1 MLHTGWISF
10 LALSCFM
17 WFIICDGYL
26 NAICSLIY
34 SFIFF
39 LTQLHCLP
47 ISYELSPWVST
58 QGFCQESYIIVT
70 SGSIIFKVK
79 ALITA
84 LYSIFPIYI
93 PFLTHWKCL
102 CYFYA
107 WNFVCVFIFQSYLSI
122 DICSTG
128 GESKHRLVLPF

>member
-17 WFIICDGYL
+17 WFIIWYGYL

-34 SFIFF
+34 SFIFS

-47 ISYELSPWVST
+47 ISYELSLWVST
-58 QGFCQESYIIVT
+58 QGFCPESYIIVT
-70 SGSIIFKVK
+70 SGSIVFKVK

-84 LYSIFPIYI
+84 HHLYSISDPLEM
-93 PFLTHWKCL
+93 FLLFL
-102 CYFYA
+102 CMVIL
-107 WNFVCVFIFQSYLSI
+107 FVFLFFSLISLNGYLQ
-122 DICSTG
+122 
-128 GESKHRLVLPF
+128 HRWWIKA